1 MLIPLQYLMI
11 QTIDTVFG
19 TKIIKGNKP
28 MKQFKSAAIFLG
40 VLLIIFFLGYVAYSS
55 YSINNSV
62 NDASEVF
69 TDTVEEVN
77 QNVRDGLG
85 VIVDNISN
93 LVENGDVQE
102 EQ

>member
-1 MLIPLQYLMI
+1 
-11 QTIDTVFG
+11 
-19 TKIIKGNKP
+19 